1 MNRKQLVRRG
11 VWYIGERRKR
21 RRQKG
26 RFLLIA
32 PILGSLAR
40 PALAA
45 IASPVIKKYL
55 VVKGDDNQGDMRKD
69 KILLGWRVTPRRVTL
84 PNWQSFVAIY
94 ERVSRKSL
102 RRNVTIK
109 RAQQTGRRRQRK
121 RKTHKDSSL
130 LGNIVNLETK
140 ALTSTGLL

>member
-1 MNRKQLVRRG
+1 M
-11 VWYIGERRKR
+11 
-21 RRQKG
+21 
-26 RFLLIA
+26 
-32 PILGSLAR
+32 
-40 PALAA
+40 
-45 IASPVIKKYL
+45 
-55 VVKGDDNQGDMRKD
+55 
-69 KILLGWRVTPRRVTL
+69 
-84 PNWQSFVAIY
+84 AIY